1 VRRHTGAPTSRL
13 AGQSEGTRGDV
24 PVAKDS
30 QRQSLDAVCR
40 LLTHVLGWELRL
52 EVAGSLQRSQVC
64 RTQDEVL
71 DAYDSAHT
79 AILDTFHGRGLLLF
93 GAMGSPMRTRKR
105 V

>member
-1 VRRHTGAPTSRL
+1 MFRL
-13 AGQSEGTRGDV
+13 QKTRNG
-24 PVAKDS
+24 
-30 QRQSLDAVCR
+30 QSLDAVCR